1 MTNQDKNLSLTKKIN
16 NEFTIKG
23 IINTFILL
31 IILISVTLVIDKFNL
46 DIKTAQIFYLQK
58 TGDWILKNISPCVFM
73 YKYGTIPGLVIALAS
88 LLLWIFSFGNKKLG
102 KYKRDFLLIF
112 LVIGLGGGIIVNA
125 VLKDNFGR
133 PRPRQT
139 DIFDGR
145 WKYQPPLTP
154 GIPGKG
160 KSFPC
165 GHCAMGFAPV
175 AGIYLYYRSRKIA
188 YASGL
193 TGVLYG
199 SFMSLTRIGQGAHFL
214 SDTIWSLG
222 ILLLT
227 GNILYYFLIKPKL
240 FQNSNM
246 EKEVNRKKLG
256 LIAGFSVILIT
267 SLFLTRRPYYYDKI
281 FYLNGL
287 QNITRVEILTNI
299 EKENFSFP
307 KPGNQIQPQIKA
319 DVKGFGF
326 PNAEVELNFEKNIIG
341 DVLYL
346 NIFSETT
353 GYFSEK
359 NILFK
364 IIIGNPDK
372 KININVVGSKV
383 ES

>member
-1 MTNQDKNLSLTKKIN
+1 MTLMKKIN
-16 NEFTIKG
+16 NDFTIKG
-23 IINTFILL
+23 IINTSLL
-31 IILISVTLVIDKFNL
+31 LFILISVTLIIDKFNL

-73 YKYGTIPGLVIALAS
+73 YKYGTIPGLIIALGS
-88 LLLWIFSFGNKKLG
+88 LILWIFSFGNKKLS
-102 KYKRDFLLIF
+102 KFKRDFLLIF
-112 LVIGLGGGIIVNA
+112 LVIALGGGIIVNA

-188 YASGL
+188 CASGL
-193 TGVLYG
+193 TGILYG

-240 FQNSNM
+240 FQDNNI
-246 EKEVNRKKLG
+246 KREVNQKKLG
-256 LIAGFSVILIT
+256 LIAGAAIIIIT
-267 SLFLTRRPYYYDKI
+267 SLFLTRRPYYYDRIYSLEELKSVSKI
-281 FYLNGL
+281 
-287 QNITRVEILTNI
+287 EILTNI

-307 KPGNQIQPQIKA
+307 KNTGRNRPHVKA

-326 PNAEVELNFEKNIIG
+326 PNAEVELNFEKNIID

-359 NILFK
+359 NILLK
-364 IIIGNPDK
+364 IFINVPDK
-372 KININVVGSKV
+372 NININTIGNQRKS
-383 ES
+383 